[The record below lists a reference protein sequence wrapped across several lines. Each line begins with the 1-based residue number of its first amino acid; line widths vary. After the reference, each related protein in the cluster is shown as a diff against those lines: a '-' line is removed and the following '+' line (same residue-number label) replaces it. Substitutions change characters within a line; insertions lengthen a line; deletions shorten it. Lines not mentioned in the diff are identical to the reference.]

1 MERARGEPG
10 DEICNLHDFLSPS
23 CSCSWMVLGTY
34 AAMDLVLFED
44 AMKHVARICR
54 IISSPSGR
62 GAKQQSDTEMNR
74 CQNWYYHLMIWWDSS
89 ATYARHIPSMSCA
102 DMLCLFDSLV
112 EATHCWSVLEVAVGR
127 AWVVWALLGQS
138 EKDFIDMWGY
148 HEKIRC

>member
-1 MERARGEPG
+1 MALMERARGEAG

-62 GAKQQSDTEMNR
+62 GAKQQSDRNEQMPELISSLDD
-74 CQNWYYHLMIWWDSS
+74 LMRFFNSS
-89 ATYARHIPSMSCA
+89 ATYARHIPSNYVMCR
-102 DMLCLFDSLV
+102 
-112 EATHCWSVLEVAVGR
+112 H
-127 AWVVWALLGQS
+127 VV
-138 EKDFIDMWGY
+138 FV
-148 HEKIRC
+148 